1 MRISV
6 LFLLPILLAGPCF
19 GQKKETLEMQRD
31 ISLLQNEVRAMKS
44 AMDEKFAAITVLTQQ
59 ALDGTNKTNTALAV
73 MDKTLNDRLQ
83 AQQSSLNAPLAGV
96 NTKIDQMTTEFALM
110 KESVSE
116 LSELVKK
123 LQTQLTDVSNTIRT
137 LNTPPPAPAPAPAA
151 PTAPSGPP
159 AGVTAESLFT
169 SAVTSKSGG
178 LLDLALSQ
186 FSDYLKW
193 YPTTSYAPNAQFSVG
208 EILFKQEKF
217 DEAVK
222 AFDAV
227 IESYPDSG
235 PKVLDAQLAKGRSL
249 AKSGQRTAAASEF
262 RNLIKKNEM
271 SRQATDAKAELKAL
285 GLPYA
290 APSAATRK
298 TRK

>member
-1 MRISV
+1 MRICV

-31 ISLLQNEVRAMKS
+31 MSLLQNEVRAMKS
-44 AMDEKFAAITVLTQQ
+44 AMDEKFAAVTVLTQQ

-137 LNTPPPAPAPAPAA
+137 LNTPPPAPAPVAQAAPA
-151 PTAPSGPP
+151 GPP

-169 SAVTSKSGG
+169 SAVQSKSGG
-178 LLDLALSQ
+178 MLDLALSQ

-193 YPTTSYAPNAQFSVG
+193 YPTTPYAPNAQFSVG
-208 EILFKQEKF
+208 EILYKQEKF

-227 IESYPDSG
+227 IESYPDSS
-235 PKVLDAQLAKGRSL
+235 KVLDAQLAKGRSL

-262 RNLIKKNEM
+262 RNLIKKNEL

-285 GLPYA
+285 GLPYT
-290 APSAATRK
+290 APGAATRK

>member
-1 MRISV
+1 MRICV

-73 MDKTLNDRLQ
+73 LDKTLNDRLQ

-123 LQTQLTDVSNTIRT
+123 LQTQLTDVSNTMRT
-137 LNTPPPAPAPAPAA
+137 LNTPPPAPAPAAPA
-151 PTAPSGPP
+151 APSGPP

-169 SAVTSKSGG
+169 SAVQSKSGG
-178 LLDLALSQ
+178 MLDLALSQ

-193 YPTTSYAPNAQFSVG
+193 YPTTPYAPNAQFSVG

-235 PKVLDAQLAKGRSL
+235 KVLDAQLAKGRSL
-249 AKSGQRTAAASEF
+249 AKSGQRSAAASEF
-262 RNLIKKNEM
+262 RNLIKKNEL

-285 GLPYA
+285 GLPYT